1 MGRLATAFVTILV
14 FIVVVCAVA
23 VVMAMTGMVP
33 IAAGKHH
40 IAPIEWFLET
50 AADEAVDRGGEG
62 VHPPPGVDS
71 PEMLRMGIQHYQ
83 EMCVLCH
90 GAPGLEPSE
99 LAKGLYPHPPL
110 LERKKHLQVGAV
122 YWIVKNGV
130 RDTGMPAF
138 GPTHDEQELWAIAA
152 FTAKMPHLTP
162 AQYLEQARAA
172 GVEKPG
178 GAEMDEPMQG
188 QSGPPAAAPPHGP
201 G

>member
-1 MGRLATAFVTILV
+1 VKRAVFAGPVLSAILLT
-14 FIVVVCAVA
+14 AVA
-23 VVMAMTGMVP
+23 TLP
-33 IAAGKHH
+33 
-40 IAPIEWFLET
+40 L
-50 AADEAVDRGGEG
+50 RGQTPE
-62 VHPPPGVDS
+62 PG
-71 PEMLRMGIQHYQ
+71 PGQTLFNEH
-83 EMCVLCH
+83 CVLCH